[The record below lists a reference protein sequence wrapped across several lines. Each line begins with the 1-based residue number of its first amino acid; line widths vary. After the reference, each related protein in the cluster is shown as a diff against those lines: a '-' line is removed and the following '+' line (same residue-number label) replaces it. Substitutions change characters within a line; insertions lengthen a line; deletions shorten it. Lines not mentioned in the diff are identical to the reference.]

1 MWLLL
6 LLLLRKCTGL
16 TKLPRDLLT
25 NCPNLKELY
34 TFGTNITEP
43 PEEVRRQGCGQYDN
57 DNLEAIRAYF
67 G

>member
-6 LLLLRKCTGL
+6 LRRCTGL

-25 NCPNLKELY
+25 NCPNLTKLY
-34 TFGTNITEP
+34 TKGTSITEP
-43 PEEVRRQGCGQYDN
+43 PQKVRRQGCGEYER

>member
-6 LLLLRKCTGL
+6 LRDCKEGI
-16 TKLPRDLLT
+16 TKLPRDLIT
-25 NCPNLKELY
+25 NCPKLRYLD
-34 TFGTNITEP
+34 TMGTSITEP
-43 PEEVRRQGCGQYDN
+43 PEEVRRQGCGEYGN

>member
-6 LLLLRKCTGL
+6 LLLSNTGL

-25 NCPNLKELY
+25 NCPNLKFLY
-34 TFGTNITEP
+34 TPGTSITEP
-43 PEEVRRQGCGQYDN
+43 PEEGRGQGCKYDHN
-57 DNLEAIRAYF
+57 QDNLEAIGAYF

>member
-6 LLLLRKCTGL
+6 LRACTGL

-25 NCPNLKELY
+25 NCPNLKLLY
-34 TFGTNITEP
+34 TPGTNITEP
-43 PEEVRRQGCGQYDN
+43 PEEVRRQGSGYGK

>member
-6 LLLLRKCTGL
+6 LRACTGL

-25 NCPNLKELY
+25 NCPKLRTLNTY
-34 TFGTNITEP
+34 GTNITEP
-43 PEEVRRQGCGQYDN
+43 PEEVRRQGCQQSYEK

>member
-6 LLLLRKCTGL
+6 LRACTGL

-25 NCPNLKELY
+25 NCPKLRTLNTY
-34 TFGTNITEP
+34 GTSITEP
-43 PEEVRRQGCGQYDN
+43 PEEVRRQGCSKYGS

>member
-6 LLLLRKCTGL
+6 LRGCTGL
-16 TKLPRDLLT
+16 TKLPRDLLI
-25 NCPNLKELY
+25 NCTNLKHLY
-34 TFGTNITEP
+34 TPGTSITEP
-43 PEEVRRQGCGQYDN
+43 PEEVRRQGCGEYEG

>member
-6 LLLLRKCTGL
+6 LLRSCTGL

-25 NCPNLKELY
+25 NCPNLKYLY
-34 TFGTNITEP
+34 TEDTNITEP
-43 PEEVRRQGCGQYDN
+43 PEEVRRQGCGDFSR

>member
-6 LLLLRKCTGL
+6 LRDCTGI
-16 TKLPRDLLT
+16 TKLPRDLIT
-25 NCPNLKELY
+25 NCPNLRYLD
-34 TFGTNITEP
+34 TTGTNITEP
-43 PEEVRRQGCGQYDN
+43 PEEVRRQGCGGYGK

>member
-6 LLLLRKCTGL
+6 LRGCTGL
-16 TKLPRDLLT
+16 TQLPRDLLT
-25 NCPNLKELY
+25 NCPNLTNLNTY
-34 TFGTNITEP
+34 GTSITEP
-43 PEEVRRQGCGQYDN
+43 PEEVRRQGCKYDHSW

>member
-6 LLLLRKCTGL
+6 LLRGCTGL
-16 TKLPRDLLT
+16 TKLPRDLLS
-25 NCPNLKELY
+25 NCPNLKFLY
-34 TFGTNITEP
+34 TTGTNITEP
-43 PEEVRRQGCGQYDN
+43 PEEVRRQGCGQSGK

>member
-6 LLLLRKCTGL
+6 LRDCSNI

-25 NCPNLKELY
+25 NCPNLKNIF
-34 TFGTNITEP
+34 TKDTSITEP
-43 PEEVRRQGCGQYDN
+43 PEEVRRQGCGKFSW

>member
-6 LLLLRKCTGL
+6 LRGCTGL
-16 TKLPRDLLT
+16 TKLPRDLFT
-25 NCPNLKELY
+25 NCPNLSSLWTE
-34 TFGTNITEP
+34 GTSITEP
-43 PEEVRRQGCGQYDN
+43 PEEVRRQGCGSSSD

>member
-6 LLLLRKCTGL
+6 LRNTGL

-25 NCPNLKELY
+25 NCPNLTNLNTY
-34 TFGTNITEP
+34 GTSITEP
-43 PEEVRRQGCGQYDN
+43 PEEVRRQGCKSYEG